1 MSRNVIISV
10 DLNGGSNA
18 PESVIHGVAEY
29 INSSHD
35 VEFILYGVSE
45 LCEKF
50 IADAKLPDNRYTF
63 VSCDSYVSD
72 DEQPIRALKT
82 GRNSTMRRAIDAV
95 GEKVADACVSCGNTG
110 ALMVMSKMSL
120 RMLAGIKRP
129 AICSVFPNLNGG
141 SVMLDLGANSE
152 CDPINLYE
160 FAIMG
165 SCYAR
170 VVMKKQNPTIG
181 ILNVGHEEYKGRD
194 IDKKAHEILKKS
206 DLNYHGFIEGHDITE
221 GTVDVVVTDGF
232 TGNVVLKTAEGT
244 SKFCQK
250 LLKQAFV
257 STFFAKLGALLA
269 KKSLKLTMSKFD
281 PRNYNG
287 AMFIGLDG
295 IVVKSHGSSD
305 AHSVANAID
314 AAVRLVRQGIN
325 EDIKAILETKPST
338 DENTESF
345 VDRIK
350 TRFGFKK

>member
-1 MSRNVIISV
+1 MSRKVTISV

-18 PESVIHGVAEY
+18 PEAVINGVAEY
-29 INSSHD
+29 IKSSQD
-35 VEFILYGVSE
+35 VDFMLYGVRD
-45 LCEKF
+45 LCEK
-50 IADAKLPDNRYTF
+50 KLSDLQIPKSRYTF
-63 VSCDSYVSD
+63 IECESYISD

-82 GRNSTMRRAIDAV
+82 GKNSTMRKAIDAV
-95 GEKVADACVSCGNTG
+95 ADGVADACVSCGNTG

-129 AICSVFPNLNGG
+129 AICSIFPNIKGG
-141 SVMLDLGANSE
+141 SVMLDLGANAE

-170 VVMKKQNPTIG
+170 VVMKKQSPTVG

-194 IDKKAHEILKKS
+194 IEKKAHEMLKKS
-206 DLNYHGFIEGHDITE
+206 DLNYYGFIEGHDITE
-221 GTVDVVVTDGF
+221 GAVDVVVTDGF

-250 LLKQAFV
+250 LLKQAFL
-257 STFFAKLGALLA
+257 SSILSRISALLA
-269 KKSLKLTMSKFD
+269 KKSLKLTISKFD

-287 AMFIGLDG
+287 AMFVGLDG

-314 AAVRLVRQGIN
+314 VALRLVRQGIN
-325 EDIKAILETKPST
+325 EDIKAILETKPAV
-338 DENTESF
+338 DEGGESF

-350 TRFGFKK
+350 SRFGFKK